1 MWCTGYG
8 KVAVEPIAL
17 SPGPTIRRG
26 QPVSL
31 RSGAGEKL
39 LDEAGWKPGPDGIRV
54 KDGQRL
60 ELTLLV
66 SKKVLND
73 ALIPIA
79 KENWRQIGVVLK
91 PQVVDFNA
99 LMAQRKAGNYDRPP
113 LAPARSTTRT
123 TAYGISTALK
133 PKSRAITIRRSIS

>member
-1 MWCTGYG
+1 A
-8 KVAVEPIAL
+8 K
-17 SPGPTIRRG
+17 
-26 QPVSL
+26 
-31 RSGAGEKL
+31 KL
-39 LDEAGWKPGPDGIRV
+39 LDEAGWKPGADGIRA

-79 KENWRQIGVVLK
+79 KENWRQIGVLLK

-99 LMAQRKAGNYDRPP
+99 LMAQRKAGNYD
-113 LAPARSTTRT
+113 LASFST
-123 TAYGISTALK
+123 
-133 PKSRAITIRRSIS
+133 

>member
-1 MWCTGYG
+1 M
-8 KVAVEPIAL
+8 
-17 SPGPTIRRG
+17 
-26 QPVSL
+26 
-31 RSGAGEKL
+31 
-39 LDEAGWKPGPDGIRV
+39 

-99 LMAQRKAGNYDRPP
+99 LMAQRKAGNYDWPP

>member
-1 MWCTGYG
+1 MNPYHYDPAQA
-8 KVAVEPIAL
+8 K
-17 SPGPTIRRG
+17 
-26 QPVSL
+26 
-31 RSGAGEKL
+31 KL

-54 KDGQRL
+54 KEGKRL

-79 KENWRQIGVVLK
+79 KENWQQIGVLLK

-99 LMAQRKAGNYDRPP
+99 LMA
-113 LAPARSTTRT
+113 
-123 TAYGISTALK
+123 
-133 PKSRAITIRRSIS
+133 

>member
-1 MWCTGYG
+1 MRPVETG
-8 KVAVEPIAL
+8 A
-17 SPGPTIRRG
+17 
-26 QPVSL
+26 
-31 RSGAGEKL
+31 
-39 LDEAGWKPGPDGIRV
+39 DGIRA

-79 KENWRQIGVVLK
+79 KENWRQIGVLLK

-99 LMAQRKAGNYDRPP
+99 LMAQRKAGNYDLPRSPSVP
-113 LAPARSTTRT
+113 STTR
-123 TAYGISTALK
+123 
-133 PKSRAITIRRSIS
+133 RRGMGFLQQRS